1 MKRSL
6 LFSAVLCAASL
17 TSVHAAQPITEPE
30 FASDIVDRY
39 ADYIFYG
46 SGATGMALVVI
57 DGNQRVF
64 RSYGETRPGNNVRP
78 QLDSVIRI
86 ASLTKLMTSEMLV
99 KLLDQG
105 TVKLNDPL
113 SKYAP
118 PGARVPTYNGT
129 PITLV
134 NLATHTSA
142 LPREQP
148 GGAAHRPVFVWPT
161 REQRWK
167 YLSTA
172 KLKAA
177 PGSQAAYSN
186 LAFDLLADA
195 LANASGKPYTQLF
208 EEQITRPLGMKDT
221 TYTPSPD
228 QCRRLMVAERG
239 ASPCN
244 NTLAAIGSG
253 GVYSTPGDMMR
264 WMQQYLSSDF
274 YQRSNQA
281 DRMQTLIYQRAQF
294 TKVIGMDVPGKAD
307 ALGLGW
313 VYMAPKE
320 GRPGII
326 QKTGGGGGF
335 ITYMAMIP
343 QKNIGAFVVVT
354 RSPLTRF
361 KNMSDERILHGELA
375 TTASYRR
382 CRTACAGR
390 HHAFCFNAGEYGRQL
405 YQRYHDVDRL
415 PAGAGNALRACAG
428 AADCR
433 AHSVWPGDCRYR
445 LVADGDRIAGS
456 GRDQTAGAGV

>member
-1 MKRSL
+1 MKRC
-6 LFSAVLCAASL
+6 LFLSAALYAASL
-17 TSVHAAQPITEPE
+17 TSAQAVEPITDPA
-30 FASDIVDRY
+30 FASDVVDRY
-39 ADYIFYG
+39 ANHIFYG
-46 SGATGMALVVI
+46 SGATGMALVAI

-64 RSYGETRPGNNVRP
+64 RSFGETRPGNNIHP
-78 QLDSVIRI
+78 QLDSVVRI

-105 TVKLNDPL
+105 VVKLNDPL

-118 PGARVPTYNGT
+118 PGARVPTYQGA

-161 REQRWK
+161 RDQRWNW
-167 YLSTA
+167 LSTA
-172 KLKAA
+172 TLKSS

-195 LANASGKPYTQLF
+195 LGNAAGKPYPQLF

-221 TYTPSPD
+221 TFTPSPD
-228 QCRRLMVAERG
+228 QCKRLMVAEKG

-244 NTLAAIGSG
+244 NTLAAVGSG

-264 WMQQYLSSDF
+264 WMQQFLSSDF
-274 YQRSNQA
+274 YARSNQA
-281 DRMQTLIYQRAQF
+281 DRMQTLIYQRSQLSR
-294 TKVIGMDVPGKAD
+294 VIGMDVPGRAD

-313 VYMAPKE
+313 VYMAPKN

-343 QKNIGAFVVVT
+343 QSNVGVFVVVT

-361 KNMSDERILHGELA
+361 VNMSDGVNQLVVELSENKPRVIP
-375 TTASYRR
+375 AS
-382 CRTACAGR
+382 
-390 HHAFCFNAGEYGRQL
+390 
-405 YQRYHDVDRL
+405 
-415 PAGAGNALRACAG
+415 
-428 AADCR
+428 
-433 AHSVWPGDCRYR
+433 
-445 LVADGDRIAGS
+445 
-456 GRDQTAGAGV
+456 

>member
-1 MKRSL
+1 M
-6 LFSAVLCAASL
+6 
-17 TSVHAAQPITEPE
+17 PIM
-30 FASDIVDRY
+30 
-39 ADYIFYG
+39 FYG

-78 QLDSVIRI
+78 QLDSVSGIC
-86 ASLTKLMTSEMLV
+86 SLTKLMTSEMLV

-142 LPREQP
+142 LPHQHP

-186 LAFDLLADA
+186 LALSTCWQMHWRMRP
-195 LANASGKPYTQLF
+195 ASLIPSCLKSR
-208 EEQITRPLGMKDT
+208 ITRPLGMKDT

-239 ASPCN
+239 ANPCN

-274 YQRSNQA
+274 YQR
-281 DRMQTLIYQRAQF
+281 
-294 TKVIGMDVPGKAD
+294 
-307 ALGLGW
+307 
-313 VYMAPKE
+313 
-320 GRPGII
+320 GI
-326 QKTGGGGGF
+326 
-335 ITYMAMIP
+335 
-343 QKNIGAFVVVT
+343 T
-354 RSPLTRF
+354 RQ
-361 KNMSDERILHGELA
+361 IA
-375 TTASYRR
+375 CRR
-382 CRTACAGR
+382 
-390 HHAFCFNAGEYGRQL
+390 
-405 YQRYHDVDRL
+405 
-415 PAGAGNALRACAG
+415 
-428 AADCR
+428 
-433 AHSVWPGDCRYR
+433 
-445 LVADGDRIAGS
+445 
-456 GRDQTAGAGV
+456 

>member
-1 MKRSL
+1 MKRCL
-6 LFSAVLCAASL
+6 LFSAMLCASSL
-17 TSVHAAQPITEPE
+17 TPVQAAQTSPDPV
-30 FASDIVDRY
+30 FAADIVERY
-39 ADYIFYG
+39 ANHIFYG
-46 SGATGMALVVI
+46 SGATGMAMVVI

-64 RSYGETRPGNNVRP
+64 RSFGETRPGSNVRP
-78 QLDSVIRI
+78 QLDSVVRI
-86 ASLTKLMTSEMLV
+86 ASLSKLMTSEMLV

-105 TVKLNDPL
+105 VVRLDDPL

-118 PGARVPTYNGT
+118 PGARVPTYQGQ
-129 PITLV
+129 PIRLV

-161 REQRWK
+161 REQRWNW
-167 YLSTA
+167 LSTA

-177 PGSQAAYSN
+177 PGAQAAYSN

-195 LANASGKPYTQLF
+195 LSRAAGKPWTQLF
-208 EEQITRPLGMKDT
+208 EEHITRPLGMKDT
-221 TYTPSPD
+221 TFTPSPD
-228 QCRRLMVAERG
+228 QCKRLMVAEKG

-264 WMQQYLSSDF
+264 WMQQFLSSDF
-274 YQRSNQA
+274 YQRSRQA
-281 DRMQTLIYQRAQF
+281 DRMQTLIYPRQQL

-335 ITYMAMIP
+335 ITYMAMVP
-343 QKNIGAFVVVT
+343 EHNVGVFVVVT
-354 RSPLTRF
+354 RSALTRF
-361 KNMSDERILHGELA
+361 ANMSDGVNELVSELSNNKPKIVP
-375 TTASYRR
+375 AS
-382 CRTACAGR
+382 
-390 HHAFCFNAGEYGRQL
+390 
-405 YQRYHDVDRL
+405 
-415 PAGAGNALRACAG
+415 
-428 AADCR
+428 
-433 AHSVWPGDCRYR
+433 
-445 LVADGDRIAGS
+445 
-456 GRDQTAGAGV
+456 

>member
-1 MKRSL
+1 
-6 LFSAVLCAASL
+6 
-17 TSVHAAQPITEPE
+17 
-30 FASDIVDRY
+30 
-39 ADYIFYG
+39 
-46 SGATGMALVVI
+46 MAMVVI

-64 RSYGETRPGNNVRP
+64 RSFGETRPGSNVHP

-86 ASLTKLMTSEMLV
+86 ASISKLMTSEMLV

-105 TVKLNDPL
+105 VVKLNDPL

-148 GGAAHRPVFVWPT
+148 GGAAKRPVFVWPT
-161 REQRWK
+161 REQRWNW
-167 YLSTA
+167 LSTA
-172 KLKAA
+172 TLKTA

-195 LANASGKPYTQLF
+195 LSTAAGKPYPQLF

-221 TYTPSPD
+221 TFTPSPD
-228 QCRRLMVAERG
+228 QCKRLMVAEKG

-264 WMQQYLSSDF
+264 WMQQFLSSDF
-274 YQRSNQA
+274 YARNNQA
-281 DRMQTLIYQRAQF
+281 DRMQTLIYQRPQL
-294 TKVIGMDVPGKAD
+294 TRVIGMDVPGKAD

-313 VYMAPKE
+313 VYMSPKN

-335 ITYMAMIP
+335 ITYMAMVP
-343 QKNIGAFVVVT
+343 KSNVGVFVVVT

-361 KNMSDERILHGELA
+361 VNMSDGVNDLVSELSGHKPQVIP
-375 TTASYRR
+375 AS
-382 CRTACAGR
+382 
-390 HHAFCFNAGEYGRQL
+390 
-405 YQRYHDVDRL
+405 
-415 PAGAGNALRACAG
+415 
-428 AADCR
+428 
-433 AHSVWPGDCRYR
+433 
-445 LVADGDRIAGS
+445 
-456 GRDQTAGAGV
+456 

>member
-1 MKRSL
+1 MKRCL
-6 LFSAVLCAASL
+6 LFSALLCALSLASAQ
-17 TSVHAAQPITEPE
+17 AAVQSPDPV

-39 ADYIFYG
+39 ANHIYYG
-46 SGATGMALVVI
+46 SGATGMAMVVI

-64 RSYGETRPGNNVRP
+64 KSYGETRPGNNVRP

-86 ASLTKLMTSEMLV
+86 ASLSKLMTSEMLV
-99 KLLDQG
+99 KMLDQG
-105 TVKLNDPL
+105 KVRLDDPL

-118 PGARVPTYNGT
+118 PGTRVPTYQGT

-148 GGAAHRPVFVWPT
+148 GGAARRPVFVWPT
-161 REQRWK
+161 YEQRWSW
-167 YLSTA
+167 LSTA
-172 KLKAA
+172 TLKAA
-177 PGSQAAYSN
+177 PGTQAAYSN

-195 LANASGKPYTQLF
+195 LSKAAGKPYPQLF

-221 TYTPSPD
+221 TFTPSPD
-228 QCRRLMVAERG
+228 QCKRLMIAEKG

-264 WMQQYLSSDF
+264 WMQQFLSSDF
-274 YQRSNQA
+274 YTRNSQA
-281 DRMQTLIYQRAQF
+281 DRMQTLIYPRNQLTR
-294 TKVIGMDVPGKAD
+294 VIGMDVPGKAD

-320 GRPGII
+320 GHPGII

-335 ITYMAMIP
+335 ITYIAMVP
-343 QKNIGAFVVVT
+343 QHNVGVFVVIT

-361 KNMSDERILHGELA
+361 VNMSDGVNDLVSALSSNVPQVIP
-375 TTASYRR
+375 AS
-382 CRTACAGR
+382 
-390 HHAFCFNAGEYGRQL
+390 
-405 YQRYHDVDRL
+405 
-415 PAGAGNALRACAG
+415 
-428 AADCR
+428 
-433 AHSVWPGDCRYR
+433 
-445 LVADGDRIAGS
+445 
-456 GRDQTAGAGV
+456 

>member
-1 MKRSL
+1 
-6 LFSAVLCAASL
+6 
-17 TSVHAAQPITEPE
+17 
-30 FASDIVDRY
+30 
-39 ADYIFYG
+39 
-46 SGATGMALVVI
+46 
-57 DGNQRVF
+57 
-64 RSYGETRPGNNVRP
+64 
-78 QLDSVIRI
+78 
-86 ASLTKLMTSEMLV
+86 MLR
-99 KLLDQG
+99 Q
-105 TVKLNDPL
+105 
-113 SKYAP
+113 
-118 PGARVPTYNGT
+118 ARVPTYNGT

-313 VYMAPKE
+313 VYMAPKRSSGDYSE
-320 GRPGII
+320 DRRWWRFHYLYGDDPAEEYWRVC
-326 QKTGGGGGF
+326 GGHSF
-335 ITYMAMIP
+335 A
-343 QKNIGAFVVVT
+343 
-354 RSPLTRF
+354 
-361 KNMSDERILHGELA
+361 
-375 TTASYRR
+375 
-382 CRTACAGR
+382 
-390 HHAFCFNAGEYGRQL
+390 
-405 YQRYHDVDRL
+405 VD
-415 PAGAGNALRACAG
+415 AL
-428 AADCR
+428 
-433 AHSVWPGDCRYR
+433 
-445 LVADGDRIAGS
+445 
-456 GRDQTAGAGV
+456 

>member
-1 MKRSL
+1 MKRCL
-6 LFSAVLCAASL
+6 LFSALLCALGL
-17 TSVHAAQPITEPE
+17 TSAQAAVQSPDPV

-39 ADYIFYG
+39 ANHIYYG
-46 SGATGMALVVI
+46 SGATGMAMVVI

-64 RSYGETRPGNNVRP
+64 KSYGETRPGSNVRP

-86 ASLTKLMTSEMLV
+86 ASLSKLMTSEMLV
-99 KLLDQG
+99 KMLDQG
-105 TVKLNDPL
+105 KVRLDDPL

-118 PGARVPTYNGT
+118 PGTRVPTYQGT

-148 GGAAHRPVFVWPT
+148 GGAARRPVFVWPT
-161 REQRWK
+161 YEQRWSW
-167 YLSTA
+167 LSTA
-172 KLKAA
+172 TLKAA
-177 PGSQAAYSN
+177 PGTQAAYSN

-195 LANASGKPYTQLF
+195 LSKAAGKPYPHLF

-221 TYTPSPD
+221 TFTPSPD
-228 QCRRLMVAERG
+228 QCKRLMIAEKG

-264 WMQQYLSSDF
+264 WMQQFLSSDF
-274 YQRSNQA
+274 YTRNSQA
-281 DRMQTLIYQRAQF
+281 DRMQTLIYPRNQLTR
-294 TKVIGMDVPGKAD
+294 VIGMDVPGKAD

-320 GRPGII
+320 GHPGII

-335 ITYMAMIP
+335 ITYIAMVP
-343 QKNIGAFVVVT
+343 QHNVGVFVVIT

-361 KNMSDERILHGELA
+361 VNMSDGVNDLVSALSSNVPQVIP
-375 TTASYRR
+375 AS
-382 CRTACAGR
+382 
-390 HHAFCFNAGEYGRQL
+390 
-405 YQRYHDVDRL
+405 
-415 PAGAGNALRACAG
+415 
-428 AADCR
+428 
-433 AHSVWPGDCRYR
+433 
-445 LVADGDRIAGS
+445 
-456 GRDQTAGAGV
+456 